1 MTKHKTEKI
10 DKKGWPLVMK
20 VLGTIIELT
29 RFAEMVEKPKIGK
42 NYEYW
47 PEGAICATGKPYHGC
62 LRLGREN
69 KLMICFSGG
78 GVSVN
83 EYTAARPQEVGG
95 TGPMFY
101 SKEAILGNLMLKL
114 GICGRSRKN
123 PFRDWTVLF
132 VPYASGDFH
141 CGTGDFPYINLAG
154 KPAVL
159 HHHGYTNYRLLLEK
173 IKTLVPNPDK
183 ILVTG
188 FSAGAFA
195 TALLTRDVASAFP
208 KCQDVTA
215 CVDSALMH
223 YDWQQV
229 AREVW
234 KTPEQISARLMSTE
248 IVSDSLEALH
258 QKRPDVKIMF
268 CCSKRDSALSQ
279 LQRYFDDNSWLFD
292 QKAGDVFEAH
302 LREMM
307 QRLQKSIPDLSVF
320 IFDTPDKNHRD
331 AGLTAHCIIAS
342 GAVFKTAVDGMTCAQ
357 WLKSGV
363 DGKYSKLGLEM
374 LK

>member
-1 MTKHKTEKI
+1 MAKHKTEKI

-20 VLGTIIELT
+20 ILGTIIELT
-29 RFAEMVEKPKIGK
+29 RFSELEEKPKIGK

-47 PEGAICATGKPYHGC
+47 PAGAISATGKPYHGC
-62 LRLGREN
+62 LRLGSEN

-83 EYTAARPQEVGG
+83 EYTAARPQVVGG
-95 TGPMFY
+95 TGQMFY
-101 SKEAILGNLMLKL
+101 ANDAIFGNLVLKL
-114 GICGRSRKN
+114 GTCGRSRKN

-141 CGTGDFPYINLAG
+141 CGTGDFPYTDLAE

-159 HHHGYTNYRLLLEK
+159 HHHGYTNYRLLLDK
-173 IKTLVPNPDK
+173 IKELIPKPDQ

-195 TALLTRDVASAFP
+195 TALLTDDVAAAFP
-208 KCQDVTA
+208 ACQDVTA
-215 CVDSALMH
+215 CVDSALIH

-234 KTPEQISARLMSTE
+234 QTPAEIAARLKGTDL
-248 IVSDSLEALH
+248 VSDSLEALH
-258 QKRPDVKIMF
+258 VKRPGVKIMF

-279 LQRYFDDNSWLFD
+279 LQRYFDDNLWVFD
-292 QKAGDVFEAH
+292 KMAGDVFQAR
-302 LREMM
+302 LRDMM
-307 QRLQKSIPDLSVF
+307 ARLQISIPDLSIF
-320 IFDTPDKNHRD
+320 IFDTPDKTHQD

-342 GAVFKTAVDGMTCAQ
+342 GAAFSTAVDGVTCSH
-357 WLKSGV
+357 WLMAGV
-363 DGKYSKLGLEM
+363 EGKVSKLGLEK
-374 LK
+374 LQ